1 LRKTM
6 TYLKLWF
13 TVYINPRKFSDEL
26 AISPAPCWGFFA
38 ALQRGLMDSLL
49 IYLPMCLLRRVPPT
63 RSYLSFIP
71 DEKYYGALL
80 ILGPIV
86 LLAEWLLSSSL
97 MHLILR
103 LGKRFSDFDKVL
115 NVSGFSALA
124 IGSVLI
130 LWDALWLLTGGM
142 NQYSLGISHLLIDLW
157 AIAIATIALKRILKV
172 PIWLGILLNI
182 IGIIVSMPL
191 AIMFMRSPL

>member
-1 LRKTM
+1 
-6 TYLKLWF
+6 
-13 TVYINPRKFSDEL
+13 
-26 AISPAPCWGFFA
+26 
-38 ALQRGLMDSLL
+38 MDSLL

>member
-1 LRKTM
+1 MRKTM

-13 TVYINPRKFSDEL
+13 TAYINPCKFADEL
-26 AISPAPCWGFFA
+26 AISPAPSWGFFA

-103 LGKRFSDFDKVL
+103 LGKRFSDIDKVL
-115 NVSGFSALA
+115 NISGFSALA

-142 NQYSLGISHLLIDLW
+142 NQYSLGVSHLLIDLW